1 MGGKW
6 LEENVLG
13 TFVCV
18 FLVLVM
24 KVSYGVVS
32 CGTDEGV
39 GVGRA
44 SVEKVSSQMVN
55 EVAEGV
61 TFKVV

>member
-1 MGGKW
+1 MYI
-6 LEENVLG
+6 
-13 TFVCV
+13 

-32 CGTDEGV
+32 YGTLEGV

-44 SVEKVSSQMVN
+44 SVEEVSDQMIN
-55 EVAEGV
+55 EVKDTCDV
-61 TFKVV
+61 